1 MENNKLKIKS
11 FGDSDDYY
19 IHFSNTLE
27 LEKFINYGRSQNLK
41 IGHRCCGGKGCMVK
55 EFGGIKIED
64 YNQTHDIQSNFSPP
78 CQQLRLSL

>member
-64 YNQTHDIQSNFSPP
+64 YNQIHEIQSNFTPQPP
-78 CQQLRLSL
+78 A

>member
-55 EFGGIKIED
+55 EFGGIKITPLK
-64 YNQTHDIQSNFSPP
+64 Y
-78 CQQLRLSL
+78 